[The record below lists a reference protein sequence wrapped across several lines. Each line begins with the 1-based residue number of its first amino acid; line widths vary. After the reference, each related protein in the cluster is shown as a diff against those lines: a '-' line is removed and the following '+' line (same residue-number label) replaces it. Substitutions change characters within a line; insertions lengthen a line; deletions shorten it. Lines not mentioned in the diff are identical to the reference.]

1 MLSERKAQILRTLVE
16 EYIRTGEPVS
26 SKTVLEASSLNVS
39 SATVRSELASLE
51 HEGLVAQPHTSA
63 GRIPTGRAYR
73 YYVDHC
79 VPARLRS
86 QTRARIQTFFSSFHQ
101 GLSSLLKS
109 TTELLS
115 DITHYPAVVVGPGV
129 AMERVRGVHLVP
141 LGSQVLLLVVIF
153 NRGRVTQELVRLRRP
168 VELGDVREAE
178 RALAELFEAG
188 SVDEIL
194 EGTVRTPQ
202 NMRAAVSGLVA
213 EVVDAVGRIERGS
226 REVYVSGTAQMT
238 SVWED
243 LAAIR
248 SILELLERDAMVLSI
263 LAGGPEGMG
272 IRIGDELEMGDDLNL
287 AVVST
292 RFRLGEGGEGSVG
305 VIGPMRMDYRRTIS
319 AVEEV
324 VETLEESLGSS

>member
-26 SKTVLEASSLNVS
+26 SRTVLEASHLDVS
-39 SATVRSELASLE
+39 SATVRNDLAALELD
-51 HEGLVAQPHTSA
+51 GLVAQPHTSA
-63 GRIPTGRAYR
+63 GRIPTGGAYR

-79 VPARLRS
+79 VPARLRAH
-86 QTRARIQTFFSSFHQ
+86 TRVRIQTFFSSFHQ

-115 DITHYPAVVVGPGV
+115 DITHYPAVMVGPG
-129 AMERVRGVHLVP
+129 MTLERVRGVHLVP
-141 LGSQVLLLVVIF
+141 LASQVLLLVVIF
-153 NRGRVTQELVRLRRP
+153 NRGRVIQELVRLERP
-168 VELGDVREAE
+168 VNPSDVAEAE
-178 RALAELFEAG
+178 RALGELFDTATM
-188 SVDEIL
+188 DEIL
-194 EGTVRTPQ
+194 AGSPDASS
-202 NMRAAVSGLVA
+202 NMRASVSGLVH
-213 EVVDAVGRIERGS
+213 EVIEAVGRIERGS

-238 SVWED
+238 NIWED

-248 SILELLERDAMVLSI
+248 SILELLERDAVILSI
-263 LAGGPEGMG
+263 LADRPAGTG

-292 RFRLGEGGEGSVG
+292 RFKLGQGGEGSVG

>member
-26 SKTVLEASSLNVS
+26 SRTVLEASHLDVS
-39 SATVRSELASLE
+39 SATVRNDLAALELD
-51 HEGLVAQPHTSA
+51 GLVAQPHTSA
-63 GRIPTGRAYR
+63 GRIPTGGSYR

-79 VPARLRS
+79 VPARLRAH
-86 QTRARIQTFFSSFHQ
+86 TRVRIQTFFSSFHQ

-115 DITHYPAVVVGPGV
+115 DITHYPAVMVGPG
-129 AMERVRGVHLVP
+129 MTLERVRGVHLVP
-141 LGSQVLLLVVIF
+141 LASQVLLLVVIF
-153 NRGRVTQELVRLRRP
+153 NRGRVIQELVRLERP
-168 VELGDVREAE
+168 VNPSDVAEAE
-178 RALAELFEAG
+178 RALGELFDTATM
-188 SVDEIL
+188 DEIL
-194 EGTVRTPQ
+194 AGSPDASS
-202 NMRAAVSGLVA
+202 NMRASVSGLVH
-213 EVVDAVGRIERGS
+213 EVIEAVGRIERGS

-238 SVWED
+238 NIWED

-248 SILELLERDAMVLSI
+248 SILELLERDAVILSI
-263 LAGGPEGMG
+263 LADRPAGTG

-292 RFRLGEGGEGSVG
+292 RFKLGQGGEGSVG

>member
-26 SKTVLEASSLNVS
+26 SRTVLDLSRLDVS
-39 SATVRSELASLE
+39 SATVRNDLAALE
-51 HEGLVAQPHTSA
+51 SEGLVIQPHTSA
-63 GRIPTGRAYR
+63 GRVPTGRAYR
-73 YYVDHC
+73 YYVDNC

-86 QTRARIQTFFSSFHQ
+86 QTRSRIQTFFSSFHQ

-115 DITHYPAVVVGPGV
+115 DITHYPAVMIGPGV
-129 AMERVRGVHLVP
+129 GMDHVRGVHLVP
-141 LGSQVLLLVVIF
+141 LASQLVLLVVIF
-153 NRGRVTQELVRLRRP
+153 NRGRVTRELVRLERP
-168 VELGDVREAE
+168 VDPSDVLEAE
-178 RALAELFEAG
+178 RALAELFDTATIDEIRSGVA
-188 SVDEIL
+188 SYPRNLRTSASRLVDEVI
-194 EGTVRTPQ
+194 
-202 NMRAAVSGLVA
+202 
-213 EVVDAVGRIERGS
+213 DAVAHLERGP
-226 REVYVSGTAQMT
+226 REVYVSGTSQMT
-238 SVWED
+238 TVWED

-263 LAGGPEGMG
+263 LSDGPEGTG
-272 IRIGDELEMGDDLNL
+272 IRIGEELAMGGDLNL

-292 RFRLGEGGEGSVG
+292 RFRLGDTGEGSVG

-324 VETLEESLGSS
+324 VETLEESLGPS

>member
-1 MLSERKAQILRTLVE
+1 MLSERKAEILRTLVE

-26 SKTVLEASSLNVS
+26 SKTVLEASHLDVS
-39 SATVRSELASLE
+39 SATVRNELAALE
-51 HEGLVAQPHTSA
+51 LEGLVAQPHTSA
-63 GRIPTGRAYR
+63 GRVPTGGAYR

-86 QTRARIQTFFSSFHQ
+86 HTRARIQTFFSSFHQ

-115 DITHYPAVVVGPGV
+115 DITHYPAVMVGPGV
-129 AMERVRGVHLVP
+129 ALERVRGVHLVP
-141 LGSQVLLLVVIF
+141 LASQILLLVVIF
-153 NRGRVTQELVRLRRP
+153 NRGRVTQELIRLERP
-168 VELGDVREAE
+168 VDPGDVVEAE
-178 RALAELFEAG
+178 RVLGELFDTAT
-188 SVDEIL
+188 VDEIL
-194 EGTVRTPQ
+194 AGTSAAPSSMRTS
-202 NMRAAVSGLVA
+202 VSGLVD
-213 EVVDAVGRIERGS
+213 EVIEAIGRIERGS

-238 SVWED
+238 TVWED
-243 LAAIR
+243 LAVIR

-263 LAGGPEGMG
+263 LADGPEGTG
-272 IRIGDELEMGDDLNL
+272 IRIGDELEMGGDLNL

-292 RFRLGEGGEGSVG
+292 RFKLGDTGEGSVG

>member
-26 SKTVLEASSLNVS
+26 SRTVLEASHLDVS
-39 SATVRSELASLE
+39 SATVRNDLAALELD
-51 HEGLVAQPHTSA
+51 GLVAQPHTSS
-63 GRIPTGRAYR
+63 GRIPTGSAYR

-86 QTRARIQTFFSSFHQ
+86 PTRARIQTFFSSFHQ

-115 DITHYPAVVVGPGV
+115 DITHYPAVMVGPGV
-129 AMERVRGVHLVP
+129 ALERVRGVHLVP
-141 LGSQVLLLVVIF
+141 LASQVLLLVVIF
-153 NRGRVTQELVRLRRP
+153 NRGRVTQELVRLQRP
-168 VELGDVREAE
+168 VDPGDVAEAE
-178 RALAELFEAG
+178 RVLAEMFDTAT
-188 SVDEIL
+188 VDEIL
-194 EGTVRTPQ
+194 AGSSTSSSNTQ
-202 NMRAAVSGLVA
+202 TSVSGLVH

-226 REVYVSGTAQMT
+226 REVFVSGTAQMT
-238 SVWED
+238 NVWED

-263 LAGGPEGMG
+263 LTGRPEGMG
-272 IRIGDELEMGDDLNL
+272 IRIGNELEMGDGLNL

-292 RFRLGEGGEGSVG
+292 QFKLGEGGEGSVG

-324 VETLEESLGSS
+324 VETLEESLGSL

>member
-39 SATVRSELASLE
+39 SATVRNDLASLE
-51 HEGLVAQPHTSA
+51 IEGLVAQPHTSA
-63 GRIPTGRAYR
+63 GRIPTSRAYR

-86 QTRARIQTFFSSFHQ
+86 RTRDRIQTFFSSFHQ

-129 AMERVRGVHLVP
+129 ALERVRGVHLVP
-141 LGSQVLLLVVIF
+141 LASQVLLLVVIF
-153 NRGRVTQELVRLRRP
+153 NRGRVTQELVRLEKP
-168 VELGDVREAE
+168 VDPSDVMEAE
-178 RALAELFEAG
+178 HALAGLFDTG

-194 EGTVRTPQ
+194 AGVVATSSDL
-202 NMRAAVSGLVA
+202 RASVSGLVR
-213 EVVDAVGRIERGS
+213 EVVEAVGRIERGS

-263 LAGGPEGMG
+263 LANGPEGTG
-272 IRIGDELEMGDDLNL
+272 IRIGDELEMGNDLNL